1 MLILVN
7 TLVTFEL
14 TGADTGQV
22 GIITFEIYDPA
33 TGDTIVAPTTQGITE
48 PREGTYVIST
58 SVPQIGSFFARW
70 VYPDPA
76 DPSQDVVAEEEVD
89 VATTDVPDIRGN
101 AIDTPIGT
109 EAHDLL
115 PETWDAL
122 AAAASFG
129 QNALMRRHD
138 RVVNRIFGTLLSVE
152 QQEVLPSRIIEY
164 AGLTLALALCD
175 PGIDYWSKQV
185 LSRSVGERESS
196 AYKDRAEDLRL
207 YKKEWTAALADMW
220 VDIQSLIPPFPGR
233 AGDAPRVVQAGSV
246 PITADNPRTGT
257 QVIHVTPSVDDL
269 EPAYGPPEA
278 TT

>member
-1 MLILVN
+1 
-7 TLVTFEL
+7 
-14 TGADTGQV
+14 
-22 GIITFEIYDPA
+22 
-33 TGDTIVAPTTQGITE
+33 
-48 PREGTYVIST
+48 
-58 SVPQIGSFFARW
+58 
-70 VYPDPA
+70 
-76 DPSQDVVAEEEVD
+76 
-89 VATTDVPDIRGN
+89 
-101 AIDTPIGT
+101 
-109 EAHDLL
+109 
-115 PETWDAL
+115 
-122 AAAASFG
+122 
-129 QNALMRRHD
+129 
-138 RVVNRIFGTLLSVE
+138 VVNRIFGTLLSVE

-164 AGLTLALALCD
+164 AGMTLALALCD

-220 VDIQSLIPPFPGR
+220 VDIQSLIPPMPGR